1 MEQLGNKTLNPPP
14 SYAKARET
22 TAADQTRMNAI
33 IENIYR
39 NLIDEEDIIPEEATK
54 EGVSNQ
60 TLSEQ
65 ARMQSNYSH
74 SNYEIQKIMKLMLQ
88 TSSSTQKKQLI
99 G

>member
-1 MEQLGNKTLNPPP
+1 
-14 SYAKARET
+14 
-22 TAADQTRMNAI
+22 MNSI